1 MNLELH
7 DRVALL
13 VGGAGS
19 IGQAASRVLVAEGA
33 RVVVADQTAT
43 LAVDVT
49 QPDSVAAMV
58 QEVLATHGR
67 IDILV
72 CLVGIYE
79 AKPALEITSEQWRQ
93 MLDVNLLGT
102 FVTCREVL
110 PHMQRAGFGRIIL
123 LASLAGQVGGVVA
136 GAHYAASKAGILSL
150 VKSLAR
156 QVGTQGVTINAVSP
170 GPVESQ
176 MTSTWP
182 PADRERMLAAIP
194 AGRFARAEEIA
205 DVVAFL
211 ASPRAG
217 YIHGA
222 RIDINGGAFM
232 A

>member
-1 MNLELH
+1 MDLQLH

-19 IGQAASRVLVAEGA
+19 IGQAVARAFAAEGA
-33 RVVVADQTAT
+33 RVVVADQTGT
-43 LAVDVT
+43 IAVDVT
-49 QPDSVAAMV
+49 KPDSVAAMV
-58 QEVLATHGR
+58 KEVLATHGR

-72 CLVGIYE
+72 GLVGIYE
-79 AKPALEITSEQWRQ
+79 AQPALEITSDQWRR
-93 MLDVNLLGT
+93 MLDVNLLGA
-102 FVTCREVL
+102 FLTCREVL

-170 GPVESQ
+170 GPVDSQ

-182 PADRERMLAAIP
+182 SEDRQRMLAAIP
-194 AGRFARAEEIA
+194 LGRFARPEEIA